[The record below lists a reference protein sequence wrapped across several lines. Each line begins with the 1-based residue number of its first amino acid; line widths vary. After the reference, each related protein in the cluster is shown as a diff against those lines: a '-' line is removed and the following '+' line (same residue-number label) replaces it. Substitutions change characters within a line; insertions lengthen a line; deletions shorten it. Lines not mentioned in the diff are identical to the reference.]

1 MITND
6 IMLSL
11 SKSVGYDDINT
22 SFIFKIQKTRPI
34 WIRRK
39 EKIKKIWEIGK
50 L

>member
-1 MITND
+1 MID
-6 IMLSL
+6 IILSVN
-11 SKSVGYDDINT
+11 KSVQT
-22 SFIFKIQKTRPI
+22 FEHSFKIQKTRPI